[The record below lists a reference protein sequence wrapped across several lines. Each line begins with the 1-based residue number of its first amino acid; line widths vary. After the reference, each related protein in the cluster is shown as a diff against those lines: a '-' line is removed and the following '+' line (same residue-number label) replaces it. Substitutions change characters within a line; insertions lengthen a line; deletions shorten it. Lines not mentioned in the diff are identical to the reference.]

1 MRKNY
6 KQKRRSCALCK
17 PHKVGWDT
25 RWTAKEAAL
34 RKAMEL
40 ESQRV
45 SCQDCIDLI
54 DAQTALGRK
63 NGDILNFP
71 THGDPA
77 PSSAH
82 PPLSISSSP
91 PE

>member
-34 RKAMEL
+34 RKAMGL

-54 DAQTALGRK
+54 DAQTVLAETAKMG
-63 NGDILNFP
+63 
-71 THGDPA
+71 TE
-77 PSSAH
+77 
-82 PPLSISSSP
+82 PLDQIMKKL
-91 PE
+91 EL

>member
-54 DAQTALGRK
+54 DAQTALGETVK
-63 NGDILNFP
+63 MDAKLLDQILEK
-71 THGDPA
+71 
-77 PSSAH
+77 
-82 PPLSISSSP
+82 L
-91 PE
+91 EL